1 MKTILNL
8 FKFILFYILFLLQP
22 VAQTILGFI
31 VFGGFASG
39 IIFGVMA
46 ISDNGDISMWIPVSS
61 IILGFLA
68 HIGRDKYDLLIL
80 KLNPNPDKYII
91 LDNRIGK

>member
-1 MKTILNL
+1 MKIIFNL

-31 VFGGFASG
+31 VFGGFAGG
-39 IIFGVMA
+39 IIFGLIA
-46 ISDNGDISMWIPVSS
+46 ISKETEISIWIPVSL